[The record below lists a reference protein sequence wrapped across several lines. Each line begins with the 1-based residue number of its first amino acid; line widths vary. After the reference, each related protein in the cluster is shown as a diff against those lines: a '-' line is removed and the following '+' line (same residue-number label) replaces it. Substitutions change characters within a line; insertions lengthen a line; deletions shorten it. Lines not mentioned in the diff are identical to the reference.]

1 MIFAYAII
9 LLVTILWSYAA
20 GTGALRDTPAQSRRA
35 HLLRE
40 DARRHHQRRG
50 PLDTFRD
57 PRSSPVIFASEH
69 WQQRWWCEKLDV
81 TTEALR
87 AAMREVG
94 PMTADIQIHFA
105 RKNRRRATVH

>member
-9 LLVTILWSYAA
+9 LLVAVLWSLAA
-20 GTGALRDTPAQSRRA
+20 GNGASRDTPAESRRA
-35 HLLRE
+35 NVLRE
-40 DARRHHQRRG
+40 AARKHHTRRG
-50 PLDTFRD
+50 PLETFRD
-57 PRSSPVIFASEH
+57 PRSSPVIFTSEH

-94 PMTADIQIHFA
+94 PMTTDIQLYFA
-105 RKNRRRATVH
+105 RKRRRHAASH